1 MKNVDNSEATV
12 IYTKYVDFNGEKFT
26 FNKWGEN
33 IMNQYL
39 KIQEKI
45 KHNEV
50 TYIRCFSEAFENEQ
64 IIRFR
69 DSKMSDMKFHNS
81 TNVKKTLSEDT
92 LQKIIK
98 EEIELNHK
106 EGKDFCR
113 ITIDELPTEKCLKE
127 YGEKLEIEHYGNYV
141 YVSMESPKWN
151 TLRGHSIRKIIDDSM
166 VEDLVSL
173 DLIQDGETFESDFC
187 QRRARR
193 TGQASLSEI
202 PVDTYICYYDK
213 IPVGSCQLF
222 LYNGIAKIEDFTVSP
237 EYQRRGIGTTIL
249 KYVIDIALSKKAELI
264 YLSADEDDTA
274 KEMYEKLGFEKVSES
289 YALVYKL

>member
-1 MKNVDNSEATV
+1 
-12 IYTKYVDFNGEKFT
+12 
-26 FNKWGEN
+26 
-33 IMNQYL
+33 MNQYL

-45 KHNEV
+45 KHNEI
-50 TYIRCFSEAFENEQ
+50 TYISCFSECFENEQ

-69 DSKMSDMKFHNS
+69 DSKMTDMRFHNS
-81 TNVKKTLSEDT
+81 ANIKKTLSEDA
-92 LQKIIK
+92 LQQIIK
-98 EEIELNHK
+98 EEIELNLK

-113 ITIDELPTEKCLKE
+113 ITIDELPTEKCLE
-127 YGEKLEIEHYGNYV
+127 GYHEKLEIEHYGNYV
-141 YVSMESPKWN
+141 YVPMESPKWN
-151 TLRGHSIRKIIDDSM
+151 ILNRYSIRKIVDDSM

-173 DLIQDGETFESDFC
+173 DLIQNGETFENDFC

-193 TGQASLSEI
+193 IGQASLSEI

-249 KYVIDIALSKKAELI
+249 KYVIDIALLKKTELI
-264 YLSADEDDTA
+264 YLSADEEDTA
-274 KEMYEKLGFEKVSES
+274 KEMYKKLGFEKVSES